1 MEDSEDAGDADACEA
16 GDTRCDALVVSGAV
30 SSVAA
35 GTSDIS
41 VSASPGSGV
50 LVTVDGHNNNRPHRL
65 ASGMAP
71 APGVLAAMA
80 RLAPP
85 LPSVL
90 AAATTAAVSTEP
102 ATDGSAGEHIQ
113 TMVHTD
119 APPPPA
125 LRVSSNNTLISGA
138 STNAAGGG
146 AAGGTASVGSPAS
159 VSRQLADEFAEL
171 EKSLGFTLG

>member
-1 MEDSEDAGDADACEA
+1 MEDSEDASDADACEA
-16 GDTRCDALVVSGAV
+16 GDTEDALVVSGSV

-50 LVTVDGHNNNRPHRL
+50 LVTVNGHNNNRPHRL

-71 APGVLAAMA
+71 APGVVAAMA

-85 LPSVL
+85 LPSAL
-90 AAATTAAVSTEP
+90 AAATTAAAATEP
-102 ATDGSAGEHIQ
+102 ARDGSAGKHTH
-113 TMVHTD
+113 TMVVHTD
-119 APPPPA
+119 APPPPT

-138 STNAAGGG
+138 STNAAGG
-146 AAGGTASVGSPAS
+146 AAGGAASVGSPAS

-171 EKSLGFTLG
+171 EKSLGITLG